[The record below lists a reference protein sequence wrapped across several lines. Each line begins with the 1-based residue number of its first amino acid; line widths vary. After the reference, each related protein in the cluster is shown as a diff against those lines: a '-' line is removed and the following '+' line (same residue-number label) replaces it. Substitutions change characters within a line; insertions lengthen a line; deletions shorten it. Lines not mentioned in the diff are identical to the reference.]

1 MKRNVVA
8 VVLALLC
15 STVGWAANITD
26 GGFESGVFSPNWTLG
41 GACVGIVPTSSS
53 PCYSDINTSTV
64 YAGTYSG
71 RFGAQPDPMTL
82 TQSVTVPAGA
92 YILSF
97 QLALTTG
104 TPKGNGVFTPAN
116 FLDVSWG
123 GASVGYLSDLDAAT
137 WAQRSFLVNSTGAA
151 TNLMFTMRQDLS
163 GDFFLDE
170 ISLDSAV
177 PEPATLWLMG
187 LGLACVGLTRRKKA

>member
-97 QLALTTG
+97 QLALTTAIV
-104 TPKGNGVFTPAN
+104 PDNS
-116 FLDVSWG
+116 LDVSWG
-123 GASVGYLSDLDAAT
+123 GSSVGSFSDLTAAT
-137 WAQRSFLVNSTGAA
+137 WSQRSFLVNSTGAA
-151 TNLMFTMRQDLS
+151 TNLVFTMLQDNT